1 MAGTKV
7 AYFIGF
13 EKYGP
18 DALQKGCANT
28 DSHKRGMK
36 SAMLAL
42 FEQKLSLSLCKHQD
56 KLFQFH

>member
-7 AYFIGF
+7 SYFTAF
-13 EKYGP
+13 EKYGH
-18 DALQKGCANT
+18 DVFQKGCANT

-42 FEQKLSLSLCKHQD
+42 FEQKLSLSLGKHQD